1 MDNKSNDNNKD
12 NHLGNMVTSGAS
24 TVGDTDTVSKPTVV
38 LKDNSQS
45 TTIYSIFHTL
55 MVFVAI
61 YLSFRCND
69 NKFNATSFVVALF
82 CPYIYIIY
90 VLATKGTCSK

>member
-12 NHLGNMVTSGAS
+12 NHLDNMVTAGTS
-24 TVGDTDTVSKPTVV
+24 DTGTGTISKPTVV
-38 LKDNSQS
+38 LKNNSQS
-45 TTIYSIFHTL
+45 TIYSIFHTL
-55 MVFVAI
+55 MIFVAI

-69 NKFNATSFVVALF
+69 NKFNATSFVIALF